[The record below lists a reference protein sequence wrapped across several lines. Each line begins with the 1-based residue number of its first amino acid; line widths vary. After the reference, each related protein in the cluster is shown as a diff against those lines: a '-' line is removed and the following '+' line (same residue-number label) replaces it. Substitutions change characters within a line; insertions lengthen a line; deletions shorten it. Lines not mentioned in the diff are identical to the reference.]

1 MKRKISWNEECTTE
15 KDSLIK
21 CFHLPLT
28 HAKKLLDYESMLEWL
43 NILTVHK
50 YLKIETTK
58 QKGIKQ
64 WWFWERK
71 LIHVNSSQQVT
82 VCKEISDM
90 YPNNLCITRLI
101 HKQMNTDN
109 TQNVCYKYMTS
120 CMARSPQPFGILL
133 WHQLAP
139 WEACT
144 FFTVV

>member
-28 HAKKLLDYESMLEWL
+28 QAKKLLDYESILEWL
-43 NILTVHK
+43 NILTIHK

-82 VCKEISDM
+82 VCKEIAQFLYQWDGF
-90 YPNNLCITRLI
+90 LI
-101 HKQMNTDN
+101 C
-109 TQNVCYKYMTS
+109 TQIIF
-120 CMARSPQPFGILL
+120 ALL
-133 WHQLAP
+133 G
-139 WEACT
+139 
-144 FFTVV
+144 